1 MDRVSLSERAR
12 MKRHDGR
19 GTRQDQEDLDKRK
32 RAKEFNIIVDAFG
45 GAGGNAIAVYILYYI

>member
-32 RAKEFNIIVDAFG
+32 RAKEFSSSSSSINGFKVLRYIVTDK
-45 GAGGNAIAVYILYYI
+45 NT